1 MARLAGHAGD
11 VYIAAAQ
18 VAGIKEWSLDYAATA
33 LDSSG
38 FDGGQAKEFIIGQTE
53 WSGSFDGFKDGAP
66 LAIGSSV
73 SAEFQESATVTQ
85 KWTGTVYITDI
96 TPGTAVDGIVTYGYS
111 FQGTGALT
119 PPAA

>member
-18 VAGIKEWSLDYAATA
+18 VAGIREWSIDYAAA
-33 LDSSG
+33 PLDSSG
-38 FDGGQAKEFIIGQTE
+38 FDGGQPKTFIIGQTE

-73 SAEFQESATVTQ
+73 SAEFQESATATQ
-85 KWTGTVYITDI
+85 KWTGNLFITNI
-96 TPGTAVDGIVTYGYS
+96 APGTAVDGIVSYSYS
-111 FQGTGALT
+111 FQGTGSLT
-119 PPAA
+119 VPSA